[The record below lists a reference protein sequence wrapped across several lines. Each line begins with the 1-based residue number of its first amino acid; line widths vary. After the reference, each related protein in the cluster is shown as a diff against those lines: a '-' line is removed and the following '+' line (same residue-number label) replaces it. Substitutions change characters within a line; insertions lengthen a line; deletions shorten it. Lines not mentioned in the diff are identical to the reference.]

1 MMSIIREIK
10 ETTSEYGNAVADFE
24 LLAELGRGAYG
35 VVYKVRA
42 RKDNNVYALK
52 KIPMKHMKIKHQREA
67 LQEMLLLKKLSHP
80 NIIRY
85 YASFIE
91 SENLYILMEFG
102 AGGDLHALLKKLR
115 GQKRYLAEK
124 EIWRF
129 AYEIALGLGYLHAH
143 NIIHR
148 DIKCLNIF
156 LTEKRTI
163 KIGDLGVSKI
173 VASSAAMQGTRVGTP
188 LYLSPELV
196 KQQPYDFKVDVWA
209 MGCVLYHIICLQP
222 PFKGD
227 NLIALGNSIVHQEP
241 KPLPSIYS
249 ARLQNFIL
257 KLIAKKPYERPSV
270 NGIIKQLQELLKK
283 DPAVTL
289 TATEEEPTLATN
301 EGIVPKVQKPLKPD
315 LPSPQAAHKKVLE
328 QELVVSRS
336 NAIKVV
342 NQNAFQEHIRAGS
355 LKPDV
360 MVKVI
365 NQRSPARYSEK
376 KIVKELMELR
386 EAKGEEIR
394 NRAEASKPLEINE
407 GNVANV
413 VSKNPE
419 PIIKTNKVVKTPE
432 NTNNPHNLEVPNE
445 EKKSQPVSIKRDN
458 SLKKPEHK
466 LITVNSPILE
476 EHRAKALP
484 FPNRAGVVN
493 RPLIFTYRSSQ
504 KDRPTLSIFRDIS
517 FGPEA
522 VQDNARFASNRPASA
537 VVREPTS
544 FQGAV
549 KKDPEEDL
557 RFLGR
562 DTESWQRPQ
571 SAMPVGRSTR
581 LPALAKSICHR

>member
-1 MMSIIREIK
+1 
-10 ETTSEYGNAVADFE
+10 
-24 LLAELGRGAYG
+24 
-35 VVYKVRA
+35 
-42 RKDNNVYALK
+42 
-52 KIPMKHMKIKHQREA
+52 
-67 LQEMLLLKKLSHP
+67 
-80 NIIRY
+80 
-85 YASFIE
+85 
-91 SENLYILMEFG
+91 
-102 AGGDLHALLKKLR
+102 
-115 GQKRYLAEK
+115 
-124 EIWRF
+124 
-129 AYEIALGLGYLHAH
+129 
-143 NIIHR
+143 
-148 DIKCLNIF
+148 
-156 LTEKRTI
+156 
-163 KIGDLGVSKI
+163 
-173 VASSAAMQGTRVGTP
+173 MQGTRVGTP

-249 ARLQNFIL
+249 PRLQSFIF

-270 NGIIKQLQELLKK
+270 SGIIKQLQELLKK

-289 TATEEEPTLATN
+289 TGTEEEPTLATN
-301 EGIVPKVQKPLKPD
+301 EGIAPRVQKPVKHDSPG
-315 LPSPQAAHKKVLE
+315 PQAIHRKALE
-328 QELVVSRS
+328 QELAVARS

-365 NQRSPARYSEK
+365 SQRSPARYSERK
-376 KIVKELMELR
+376 VIKEELR
-386 EAKGEEIR
+386 EARGEETK
-394 NRAEASKPLEINE
+394 NKVETSKPLEVKESNI
-407 GNVANV
+407 ANV

-419 PIIKTNKVVKTPE
+419 PIVKVDRIVKTPE
-432 NTNNPHNLEVPNE
+432 GINKPHSPEVPAE
-445 EKKSQPVSIKRDN
+445 EKKPQPVVIKRDN
-458 SLKKPEHK
+458 SLRKPEHK
-466 LITVNSPILE
+466 LITVNSPTLE

-484 FPNRAGVVN
+484 LPNRAGVVS

-522 VQDNARFASNRPASA
+522 AQDNARFASNRPASA

-544 FQGAV
+544 FQGAA

-557 RFLGR
+557 RFLSR
-562 DTESWQRPQ
+562 ETELWQRPQ
-571 SAMPVGRSTR
+571 SAMPVGKSTR
-581 LPALAKSICHR
+581 LPALTKSICQR